1 MKKKILILTVSLL
14 FIAVNLY
21 AAGDLIVNGKLGVGV
36 TPVGNAKMEIRST
49 EETLAL
55 SILQTRDTTGPV
67 WGSSYYIFLDGISGT
82 YADEAGGSAN
92 SIVYRRQTDSDS
104 SSLLYAG
111 ANAAYIGTAGGSGYT
126 VDNMAALLV
135 QNGMHAGFNSTVTL
149 TNGYGILSRGLQ
161 KYGAGGTLTV
171 SNFRH
176 IYLQDK
182 GIQGGNSTL
191 NVTNQSGI
199 WIDKQEMGN
208 TINYGIVLNGD
219 GAGADIVFGDS
230 QQASI
235 YSTGGLLYAT
245 DMNGNI
251 TQFSPHDPETGEWIY
266 YSKNIKTG
274 KTVRVNMEK
283 LVEAVEK
290 LTGETF
296 MIESVESIK

>member
-14 FIAVNLY
+14 FITINLY
-21 AAGDLIVNGKLGVGV
+21 AAGDLIVNGKLGVGTTV
-36 TPVGNAKMEIRST
+36 SNSKISINST
-49 EETLAL
+49 TENFGLNVL
-55 SILQTRDTTGPV
+55 LTRDTTGPV
-67 WGSSYYIFLDGISGT
+67 WGSSYFIFLDGTSGT
-82 YADEAGGSAN
+82 YTDEAGGLN
-92 SIVYRRQTDSDS
+92 NTTVYRRQTDSGS
-104 SSLLYAG
+104 GSLLYAG
-111 ANAAYIGTAGGSGYT
+111 ANNAYIGTTGGSGYT
-126 VDNMAALLV
+126 VDNMSSLLV

-161 KYGAGGTLTV
+161 KYGVGGTLTV

-182 GIQGGNSTL
+182 GIQAGNSTL

-296 MIESVESIK
+296 MIESVER